1 MRGENSPTK
10 KITLRLTDAEADTLL
25 RKGKAK
31 GLLTLTEAARDA
43 LVESI
48 RQENSLAQQIA
59 WHLDSV
65 VRRLAEVEA
74 SQRREAEQRDRMAK
88 DTLAIL
94 SQSVETT
101 TRLTEAVSRLQD
113 RL

>member
-10 KITLRLTDAEADTLL
+10 KITLRLTDAEADALL

-31 GLLTLTEAARDA
+31 GLPTLTEAARDA

-48 RQENSLAQQIA
+48 RQENSLSQQIA

-74 SQRREAEQRDRMAK
+74 SQRRETEQRDRMAK
-88 DTLAIL
+88 DILAIL

>member
-10 KITLRLTDAEADTLL
+10 KITLRLTDAEADMLL

-31 GLLTLTEAARDA
+31 GLPTLTEAARNA

-48 RQENSLAQQIA
+48 RQENSLSQQIV
-59 WHLDSV
+59 WHLDSFA
-65 VRRLAEVEA
+65 RRLAEMEA
-74 SQRREAEQRDRMAK
+74 VQRRELEQRDRMARNIFS
-88 DTLAIL
+88 LL

-101 TRLTEAVSRLQD
+101 TRLTSAVSRMQE

>member
-10 KITLRLTDAEADTLL
+10 KITLRLTDTEADTLL

-31 GLLTLTEAARDA
+31 GIPTLTEAARDA

-48 RQENSLAQQIA
+48 REENSLAQQIA

-65 VRRLAEVEA
+65 VRRLAELEA
-74 SQRREAEQRDRMAK
+74 AQRREAEQRDRMAK

>member
-31 GLLTLTEAARDA
+31 GLPTLTEAARDA

-48 RQENSLAQQIA
+48 REENSLAQQIA
-59 WHLDSV
+59 WHLDSF

-74 SQRREAEQRDRMAK
+74 TQHREIEQRDRMAK
-88 DTLAIL
+88 DILAIL

>member
-1 MRGENSPTK
+1 MRGENSPAK
-10 KITLRLTDAEADTLL
+10 KITLRLTDAEAETLL

-31 GLLTLTEAARDA
+31 GFPTLTEAARDA

-48 RQENSLAQQIA
+48 RQENSLSQQIV
-59 WHLDSV
+59 WHLDSFA
-65 VRRLAEVEA
+65 RRLAEMEA
-74 SQRREAEQRDRMAK
+74 VQRRELEQRDRMAQ
-88 DTLAIL
+88 DILAIL

-101 TRLTEAVSRLQD
+101 TRLTDAVSRMQE